1 MAEKLIYEGF
11 FFFNWINLYFKPC
24 MDRAQV
30 NGEYLGKQAHKLV
43 DKSMIWCSESEV
55 KSSMVI

>member
-43 DKSMIWCSESEV
+43 DKSMI
-55 KSSMVI
+55 